1 MGRWASSHTK
11 DVTAQESLQAV
22 ILSPRLQFYG
32 RMVQTHKRPGV
43 RMGTI
48 YIYIYIHTH
57 THIYI
62 YIYHIYASSHAV
74 STHRRLS
81 QEAELIPHSP
91 ANTLI
96 DQNTSSHAHKT
107 HYTCRFRTSRYT
119 SLQRCE
125 NSRYTWDTEE
135 QQYELRWVQ
144 VRKGRKEEGGLGRTS
159 QHKNNTTSKES

>member
-1 MGRWASSHTK
+1 MQILLPSI
-11 DVTAQESLQAV
+11 VESQNQGQRKHIPKAWL
-22 ILSPRLQFYG
+22 RTGTY
-32 RMVQTHKRPGV
+32 RPD
-43 RMGTI
+43 RPDFWN
-48 YIYIYIHTH
+48 
-57 THIYI
+57 IYI